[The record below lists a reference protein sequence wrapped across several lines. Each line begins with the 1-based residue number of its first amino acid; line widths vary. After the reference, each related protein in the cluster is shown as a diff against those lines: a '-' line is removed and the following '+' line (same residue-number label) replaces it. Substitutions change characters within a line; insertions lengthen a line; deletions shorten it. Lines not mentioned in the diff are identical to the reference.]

1 MSDEHTSL
9 ISKVEATID
18 VPGWMVYFDEDK
30 GFERIPEKYSAHPHI
45 GDTITL
51 YGYPFTRGI
60 KINEQIIY
68 MNSALETSNY
78 FELMWSCVSTI
89 REFEQA
95 IEELEGK
102 LIN

>member
-30 GFERIPEKYSAHPHI
+30 GFERISEKYSANPQV
-45 GDTITL
+45 GDAITL

-60 KINEQIIY
+60 EINDKVIY
-68 MNSALETSNY
+68 MNSVQENYDY
-78 FELMWSCVSTI
+78 FEFMRTCVSKI

-95 IEELEGK
+95 IEELEHE
-102 LIN
+102 LIT